1 MLIEILKSPSFLSAV
16 FTVCCTLV
24 LFIVKEIIDI
34 TSCYFA
40 IMTEL
45 KVLKEIF
52 ETTFLKEID
61 NAKSKEI
68 LWLKYPLGT
77 DYFTMYNTNCEKI
90 GRIPI
95 PKLRTLIV
103 SSYTLAKY
111 FLDCLKTNNECIQFY
126 EDIELGR
133 INVGIEN
140 AEYALRHSFNN
151 NIIPTAKKMRE
162 LLKYIK

>member
-1 MLIEILKSPSFLSAV
+1 
-16 FTVCCTLV
+16 
-24 LFIVKEIIDI
+24 
-34 TSCYFA
+34 
-40 IMTEL
+40 
-45 KVLKEIF
+45 
-52 ETTFLKEID
+52 
-61 NAKSKEI
+61 
-68 LWLKYPLGT
+68 
-77 DYFTMYNTNCEKI
+77 MYNTNCEKI

-95 PKLRTLIV
+95 PKLITLIV

-162 LLKYIK
+162 VLKYIK